1 MKLLRYGQIGSEKP
15 GLLDENG
22 VIRDL
27 SEHVNDISAE
37 TLLPENIEKLKIIDY
52 KTLPEVSSEVR
63 LGPCVGQIGN
73 FICIGLNYSDHAKES
88 GMEVPSEPVI
98 FSKIT
103 SSICGPNDDVK
114 IGRAH
119 V

>member
-22 VIRDL
+22 DIRDL

-52 KTLPEVSSEVR
+52 KTLPEV
-63 LGPCVGQIGN
+63 
-73 FICIGLNYSDHAKES
+73 
-88 GMEVPSEPVI
+88 
-98 FSKIT
+98 
-103 SSICGPNDDVK
+103 
-114 IGRAH
+114 
-119 V
+119 

>member
-37 TLLPENIEKLKIIDY
+37 TLLPENIEKLK
-52 KTLPEVSSEVR
+52 
-63 LGPCVGQIGN
+63 
-73 FICIGLNYSDHAKES
+73 
-88 GMEVPSEPVI
+88 
-98 FSKIT
+98 KI
-103 SSICGPNDDVK
+103 N
-114 IGRAH
+114 
-119 V
+119 